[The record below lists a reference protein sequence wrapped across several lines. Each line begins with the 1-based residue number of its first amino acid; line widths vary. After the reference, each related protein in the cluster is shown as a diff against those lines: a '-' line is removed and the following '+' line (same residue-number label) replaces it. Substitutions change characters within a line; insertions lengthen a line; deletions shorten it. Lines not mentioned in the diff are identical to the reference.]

1 MAVVA
6 STEASVRP
14 SVHPRTVVFAGLVSL
29 AVALGIGRF
38 AFTPLLP
45 MMLHD
50 GVVDLPTA
58 SWLASAN
65 YFGYLVGALL
75 CTFQPWIW
83 ARAPWLPTVRHT
95 TWVRGGLVATCL
107 LTAAMAVQWPG
118 VWPTL
123 RFAAGVASAVTF
135 VFTSGWCLARLAAL
149 GQPAWA
155 GAIYIGPGAG
165 IAITGL
171 MVSGMVALD
180 WRSATGWAV
189 FGVLAA
195 ALVARV
201 WSIFGGPAPVAAAS
215 ATAASAAN
223 TTHPRSHAGEKAL
236 LALAYGLAGFGYII
250 TATFLP
256 VIARD
261 VLPGSFWLDLF
272 WPILGVGVMV
282 GAFLSTRIPLH
293 LDRRMLLAACYLMQ
307 AAGIAASTWS
317 PTVVGLF
324 LGSLLVG
331 LPFTAITFFAMQ
343 EARRLVA
350 AAPASFMGLI
360 TATYGAGQI
369 AGPLMVPWVLQH
381 TSSRAQGFTVSL
393 EVAAAVLVV
402 GALLYGVSVWRYP
415 IKLRS

>member
-6 STEASVRP
+6 STESSVRP
-14 SVHPRTVVFAGLVSL
+14 AVQPRAIVFAGLVAL
-29 AVALGIGRF
+29 AVAMGIGRF

-50 GVVDLPTA
+50 GVVNLPAA

-165 IAITGL
+165 IAVTGL

-180 WRSATGWAV
+180 WRAATGWAV

-201 WSIFGGPAPVAAAS
+201 WPIFGGPAPVAAAS
-215 ATAASAAN
+215 ATTAAAAN
-223 TTHPRSHAGEKAL
+223 TPQQRSHAGEKAL

-307 AAGIAASTWS
+307 AAGIAASAWS

-343 EARRLVA
+343 EARRLVVV
-350 AAPASFMGLI
+350 APASFMGLI

-402 GALLYGVSVWRYP
+402 GALVYVFMAWRYP
-415 IKLRS
+415 LRQR